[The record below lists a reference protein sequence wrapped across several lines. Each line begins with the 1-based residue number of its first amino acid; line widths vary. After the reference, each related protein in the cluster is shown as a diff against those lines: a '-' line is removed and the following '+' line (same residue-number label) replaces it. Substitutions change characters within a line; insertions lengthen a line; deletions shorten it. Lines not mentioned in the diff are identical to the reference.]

1 MDLLEVL
8 KQATPY
14 IQLAFN
20 NEIFVSIVDRDQNK
34 VYFASPGTKVDLG
47 VKTGDTMKVTEELR
61 QAYAGKNVSKDI
73 PAEFYGVLLHTKTYP
88 IKENGR
94 VVGALSLV
102 FSMENQE
109 KLQSYLSHL
118 QNAVIGL
125 QDKVHLV
132 ASHSEELAATS
143 TEITVQSRQALADS
157 EASHSVTDFIKSI
170 SQQTNLLGLNASI
183 EAARAGQHGAGFNI
197 VAQEVRKLSLETKSA
212 TEKIEDSLKN
222 ITQNLQGLM
231 GSMNQINTAS
241 NEQAEL
247 VQGFSS
253 TIEELGSLSSQMGQ
267 LVKETLR

>member
-1 MDLLEVL
+1 MSLLEAL

-14 IQLAFN
+14 IQMAFN
-20 NEIFVSIVDRDQNK
+20 NEICISIVDRKNSQ
-34 VYFASPGTKVDLG
+34 VYFAAPGNKVDMG
-47 VKTGDTMKVTEELR
+47 IKIGDKIQISNDV
-61 QAYAGKNVSKDI
+61 QAVYAGKTAALDI
-73 PAEFYGVLLHTKTYP
+73 PAEQFGISLHAKMYP
-88 IKENGR
+88 IKEDGR
-94 VVGALSLV
+94 VIGLLNLV
-102 FSMENQE
+102 FSTENQE
-109 KLQSYLSHL
+109 KLQSYMENL
-118 QNAVIGL
+118 QNVILGL

-143 TEITVQSRQALADS
+143 TEITAQSRQALQDS

-197 VAQEVRKLSLETKSA
+197 VAQEVRKLSLETKTA

-231 GSMNQINTAS
+231 GSMSQVNTAS

-247 VQGFSS
+247 VQDFSS
-253 TIEELGSLSSQMGQ
+253 IIEELGSLSSQMGQ